1 MEYLAVTGLLVTLI
15 GGSAIDSTGTVI
27 PLVVT
32 LVGLAMMTVAA
43 VAFNRR

>member
-1 MEYLAVTGLLVTLI
+1 MEYLASAGFLLVLI
-15 GGSAIDSTGTVI
+15 GGSAIDSTGTIV
-27 PLVVT
+27 PMVVT